1 MHIKNK
7 ARLFIRLG
15 SIILLYPRQFLYIL
29 IYIFHLEPYSLAS
42 IYDKA
47 VLVLLRILLLRTLS
61 YMHICSHPSH
71 MAG

>member
-1 MHIKNK
+1 MKDQLI
-7 ARLFIRLG
+7 IRLC
-15 SIILLYPRQFLYIL
+15 SIILLYSCQFLYIL
-29 IYIFHLEPYSLAS
+29 IYMFHLESYALVS

>member
-1 MHIKNK
+1 MKDQLIN
-7 ARLFIRLG
+7 RLE
-15 SIILLYPRQFLYIL
+15 SIILLYFYQFLYIL
-29 IYIFHLEPYSLAS
+29 VYMFHLEPYSLAS